1 MSLAIPN
8 AYAGNRS
15 NVVSSI
21 INTANTAGYSAET
34 SINAVNLQGD
44 DTNCGRDN
52 VAGRSY
58 NNIGS
63 ALPITALEEYRRF
76 AQNQSYRRDAQREY
90 NPYGETT
97 SVENWQADY
106 TTGKSGFQTSYTG
119 GAVDSNGHAHGV
131 NSFVFGCGSY
141 ATGNHSLAFGA
152 NATSRAG
159 GAQAFGIAAL
169 ASGRASNAI
178 GVSSQAAGV
187 SAVALGSVAN
197 ADGVG
202 SVALGLQSNAAAD
215 GAVAVGVQ
223 SQADGNSAVA
233 IGNGN
238 VAAAK
243 ESISIGSGNAVSGE
257 GSIAVGNS
265 ATATTFN
272 SADGMQVDKASDYTR
287 IAGNYTLSLGNSN
300 SGSDTNTGITAANT
314 TIFGNNNH
322 INNAIDGAHIIG
334 NRNTV
339 SVAADVTGSST
350 IVIGNDV
357 NVSAKDTLA
366 LGNGTSVSGVGA
378 IAVGKQAK
386 ATGAGAV
393 ALGNSSLADRAGST
407 AGYNPDSSVTDTDPA
422 ATTPVWKSTTGA
434 VTVGNSEQKITRQ
447 ITDVA
452 AGTQDTDAAN
462 VAQLKNLSSSISSS
476 VSSLS
481 TSLET
486 TLPTAGTAI
495 ESVSS
500 SISDKI
506 TKIDRII
513 NTASSDTDEN
523 LRKISTNIS
532 KLETSTATGIDSL
545 KQVAL
550 LYKDGAYNA
559 GSPDNRVQHKIIN
572 VAASTQ
578 LSADSTDMVNG
589 GQLYETNSVLSN
601 LSSTISTSLDILGTD
616 TGKLELS
623 VSSSVDAIDKGINN
637 LTSDTNN
644 GINKL
649 QQTILAWDGEKA
661 FASREEKK
669 ITGVA
674 DGNIDSID
682 STDAVTGR
690 QLRATNTL
698 VNKVKQDVNDSLT
711 RNNIEVQKL
720 ELNAKK
726 ELTASFDN
734 YKTLSTSVS
743 TGISQITRDAFLYNK
758 NKEVYEADTNKPL
771 QKISNVAE
779 GDVTSTSSDAVTGGQ
794 LYKTSVSLSTLSF
807 SISTQLASITKGR
820 SDLSTGIS
828 TDLRSLSTTV
838 TTSLDNLTNSTSSTL
853 KTLSNNLQ
861 ELSSSTSTAI
871 SNLRE
876 STILQDELDSKFH
889 ATHNGVAQKITGVA
903 PADISNPNSTDMVNG
918 GQLYTTNSRI
928 TSLSSTVI
936 SSFSSLSNSLSASVH
951 QQLTQVSTNL
961 NVVNDKISAL
971 QTDALQW
978 NENAQ
983 AYSARHDHDGKVED
997 QKIIHVQAG
1006 DVSSLTSTDAVTGGQ
1021 YYDLNTSID
1030 TRVGKL
1036 KTSALSSVGEINKDI
1051 STLQL
1056 QMLRLAG
1063 DSFNAQRVEQNQTIT
1078 GVAKAT
1084 LNSASTDA
1092 VNGAQLY
1099 STSASLSTLANSA
1112 ANHLSDLRSQ
1122 LEQNSDNT
1130 LQNGTSLVNGL
1141 NASIS
1146 TLQKEVMQWNGSDK
1160 AFSANHGI
1168 AGKQRITNVAAG
1180 NVAPGSTDAIIAAQ
1194 IHSFS
1199 TSTALGIEKVNQE
1212 LNGVS
1217 ISEIKKLADAIE
1229 NGLKTPNNNIATLK
1243 QNALQWNGEAY
1254 EASHGVADG
1263 KERITNVAQ
1272 GRTTSGSTD
1281 AVTGG
1286 QLFKTNANII
1296 SLSTAANTELGN
1308 LSSDIDTHLGTEKN
1322 KLSNS
1327 ITAGINN
1334 LANNINPEIR
1344 KADSSIN
1351 TLKQTALQW
1360 NGSAYDASHGQ
1371 VGGKNK
1377 ITNVGQGNV
1386 HDKSTDAVI
1395 GDQLAHTNTSVAT
1408 LSTSLDSGLSS
1419 LSSSVASN
1427 LTSLSSNLNNSLIN
1441 GLNSFSTAIDSS
1453 LATTDASLST
1463 IKKNALLWNGSFY
1476 DASDANGNKARIT
1489 NVAKGDTQQ
1498 NSKDAVIGAQLY
1510 STNNQMSL
1518 LSTSF
1523 DQSVVDFERK
1533 TTHDLGSLSTVLQ
1546 NSSFAG
1552 LDSLSTVTGTRLKEI
1567 NDKIPM
1573 LQQNTLQWTRNSDG
1587 SGAGVYDASHG
1598 VLGDKNKITNVLDGS
1613 LNKGSKEAV
1622 TGNQLYNTN
1631 TAISDLAEEVES
1643 GVSTLTSSLHT
1654 ISDKNI
1660 STLTGLLQQ
1669 TSNKLTDLSTTTTTE
1684 LNSISSGI
1692 SSLQNDALQW
1702 KRNSDDS
1709 GAGTYDASH
1718 GVAGSQNR
1726 LTHVAAGNVKEGS
1739 SDAVTGAQ
1747 LFSTNSSISS
1757 LETKL
1762 ANVSGSISTGIG
1774 SLSSSLSNV
1783 INSNLSKLTDN
1794 KNSIDSDITIL
1805 SSSVSSALSVTNGDL
1820 IALKQD
1826 ALQWKNGAY
1835 DASHGKEVGKH
1846 RITNVA
1852 KGDVYADS
1860 TDAITAGQLY
1870 TTNSEV
1876 DTLSG
1881 KISERFDSFSTT
1893 LGSLVNLGIS
1903 SLSTGISD
1911 IDARIGSL
1919 QQNTLQWNTSINAY
1933 DAGSVTGNTAKIT
1946 HVAAG
1951 LVGENSSDAII
1962 GDQLSSLSTASDAN
1976 LASLSESMSISLSTI
1991 QDALTSTSGLYLN
2004 QISSLSSS
2012 MLHNIGNLSAS
2023 SLTDLSSLSSSA
2035 SDSIAGLSSSTDT
2048 SLSSLSST
2056 ISNNLNSLSTTT
2068 ETGISS
2074 LSLSTLTS
2082 ANHLTATLNT
2092 VNSDLDSLKQ
2102 DTLQW
2107 NDYTGGYS
2115 ADHGTG
2121 QAQKITNV
2129 AAGNVAPNSTDAIN
2143 GHQLDSLSTSVASAA
2158 ETSFNSLSTTLDTS
2172 IDKLGNKLD
2181 NFSTNTIQNLNK
2193 LNTNLISTS
2202 FSVSVLKDNALQW
2215 DSSLKAYDASHN
2227 SSVQRITNISAGTV
2241 AVNSTEAVNGGQF
2254 FNLSNSTSTGLSS
2267 LSTNLSTAAKKQLGD
2282 LSNIVINDLSTVNK
2296 NISSLSTGLDYVT
2309 DKVIALQ
2316 TDALQWDKVKG
2327 AYNADHGTNTAQL
2340 ITSVSAGTVDA
2351 DSTDVINAAQLHSLS
2366 TSTTA
2371 SVNDLNSSLKNTNT
2385 ALNTLSTTTEASLTG
2400 LTNSLSDTKKT
2411 LNQLSTGTAKH
2422 IQDIN
2427 DNLTNLSTATIS
2439 SLQILDKGL
2448 QATNTSVATL
2458 QDNALQ
2464 WNADKGIYDASRDGS
2479 AKILSGI
2486 DAGAVSVASTEA
2498 VNGGQLYS
2506 LSTVTQTGLA
2516 STSTSLSSLSL
2527 STITGLNSLS
2537 SGLSSTNQSLTT
2549 LRANALQWN
2558 GSAYDASHSGSAQ
2571 RITNVAA
2578 GRMAADSTDAINGSQ
2593 LFSLSH
2599 SASTGLSTLSTNL
2612 SNITNNQLDSLS
2624 STVSLSLSSVN
2635 NHVSSLSTG
2644 LSTTNNNVT
2653 LLQQN
2658 TLQWNSGI
2666 GSDGAYDAT
2675 HNGRAQK
2682 LTGIAGGDISADS
2695 SDAVNGAQ
2703 MHSLSTLTQTGLASN
2718 STALNNLSLST
2729 ASGLNIANTRLDS
2742 LSTVTQTGLASTST
2756 GLSSLSLSLSSTNQD
2771 LATLQANALQWHG
2784 GVYDAGREAAV
2795 QKIGN
2800 VAAGHVTADSTD
2812 VINGSQLFSLSNST
2826 STGLSTLSTNL
2837 SAVTDNRLG
2846 GLSSIVANGFSTVT
2860 GNVSRLS
2867 TSLSTTNSNIILLQ
2881 QNALQRNR
2889 ISGDFDARRDG
2900 DDQNL
2905 TGIAAGDINATSN
2918 DAINATQMYSL
2929 STLTQAGLNST
2940 STGLSSLSQS
2950 TSSGLNTVNTRL
2962 DSLSTITQ
2970 AGLVS
2975 ASTGLSSLSL
2985 STTTDLNNLTASLST
3000 TNQNLT
3006 SLQQNALQWNS
3017 SLNAYDASH
3026 NGVAQ
3031 RISNVA
3037 AGRMAADSTDAVN
3050 GGQLF
3055 SLSSSTSTGLNSLS
3069 TVISTTVV
3077 SGINSI
3083 SSSISTGY
3091 DSLSISLSSTK
3102 DGLDKL
3108 TSSTSTGLSSLST
3121 VNQGIRKDVDYLK
3134 ENSLQWNK
3142 DEGGFDAGK
3151 PNNLTRAPSYHRIV
3165 NVEDARINEDSH
3177 DAVTGGQL
3185 FTVKSDLVS
3194 LSTSTSSSLSSLS
3207 KDLGDL
3213 STSTIIN
3220 NISYLTENALQ
3231 WNSSLNAYDASHNN
3245 APQRISNVAA
3255 GSMAANSTDAVN
3267 GSQLWVVKNDLDN
3280 LTTRVNSLPT
3290 GNISQDALNSLSTAI
3305 STSISSVASALGTSP
3320 NSAGGIGAPNY
3331 ITSTPAGSDVVA
3343 HNVADA
3349 LQNIQNNGTKYA
3361 KINSAKA
3368 ASIARGDDSIAIGG
3382 AAMASGTAA
3391 IAIGN
3396 DARASE
3402 TNAVALGNN
3411 AQVKQAGGVA
3421 LGAGSVA
3428 NTAAGKEGYIPVMA
3442 TQQQADAIRKTKST
3456 EGAVSVGDASN
3467 GVYRQITGV
3476 AAGTADTDA
3485 VNVAQLK
3492 GVNNQINNINKYV
3505 NKVNERLQRTERRA
3519 YSGTALAMALSGA
3532 YLPSLNA
3539 GEQAVGVGVG
3549 NYRGYTAVGA
3559 NYKAISN
3566 SGNIGWGAGVS
3577 TTGKEVGFN
3586 AGIGFKWSNN

>member
-1 MSLAIPN
+1 MNKIYRAIWNETTQTWVAASELAKSKTKANTVSAQTSVRSLVGKISLNTFKVGVITSLVNMSLAIPN
-8 AYAGNRS
+8 AYAADRLNVNGYNIWGNAGQ
-15 NVVSSI
+15 VSV
-21 INTANTAGYSAET
+21 
-34 SINAVNLQGD
+34 NAVILQGD
-44 DTNCGRDN
+44 DNVCGHDI
-52 VAGRSY
+52 VAGRSSSLF
-58 NNIGS
+58 GLS
-63 ALPITALEEYRRF
+63 ALEEYKRF
-76 AQNQSYRRDAQREY
+76 AQNYASVIGNKTYT
-90 NPYGETT
+90 PYGETT
-97 SVENWQADY
+97 KVEIWSAIGI
-106 TTGKSGFQTSYTG
+106 TSGNSGYQSNNTTG
-119 GAVDSNGHAHGV
+119 GANEGNGRAYGV
-131 NSFVFGCGSY
+131 NSFVYGCGSY

-152 NATSRAG
+152 NATSIAG
-159 GAQAFGIAAL
+159 GAQAFGVAAL

-178 GVSSQAAGV
+178 GVSSQATGV

-223 SQADGNSAVA
+223 SQAKGNSAVA
-233 IGNGN
+233 IGNSN
-238 VAAAK
+238 VADAK
-243 ESISIGSGNAVSGE
+243 KSISIGSGNAVLGE

-265 ATATTFN
+265 GAATKFN
-272 SADGMQVDKASDYTR
+272 SADGLQAAGASDYTR
-287 IAGNYTLSLGNSN
+287 IKGNYTLSLGNSN
-300 SGSDTNTGITAANT
+300 SGADTNSDIAAANT

-322 INNAIDGAHIIG
+322 INDAIDGAHIIG
-334 NRNTV
+334 NHNTV
-339 SVAADVTGSST
+339 SVAADVTGSGT
-350 IVIGNDV
+350 IVIGNNV

-366 LGNGTSVSGVGA
+366 LGNYTTVNGIGA
-378 IAVGKQAK
+378 IAVGNQAK
-386 ATGAGAV
+386 ATADGAV
-393 ALGNSSLADRAGST
+393 ALGNGSLADSAENT
-407 AGYNPDSSVTDTDPA
+407 AGYNPYTDSDA
-422 ATTPVWKSTTGA
+422 GTPVWKSTSGA
-434 VTVGNSEQKITRQ
+434 VTVGNSEQHITRQ

-452 AGTQDTDAAN
+452 AGTEDTDAIN
-462 VAQLKNLSSSISSS
+462 VAQLKNLSSSVSGS

-481 TSLET
+481 TSLGAA
-486 TLPTAGTAI
+486 LPPTNTAI

-500 SISDKI
+500 SVSDNI
-506 TKIDRII
+506 TEINRII
-513 NTASSDTDEN
+513 NSTSSDTNEK
-523 LRKISTNIS
+523 LGKISTNIS
-532 KLETSTATGIDSL
+532 ELETSSATGINSL

-559 GSPDNRVQHKIIN
+559 GSSDNRVLHKIIN
-572 VAASTQ
+572 VAAPAQ

-589 GQLYETNSVLSN
+589 GQLYTTNSVLSS
-601 LSSTISTSLDILGTD
+601 LSSTISTGLNILNVD
-616 TGKLELS
+616 ASNFESS
-623 VSSSVDAIDKGINN
+623 VSKSVDAINEGINK
-637 LTSDTNN
+637 LASSNN
-644 GINKL
+644 DISKL
-649 QQTILAWDGEKA
+649 QQTILAWDGKEA
-661 FASREEKK
+661 FASDEEKK

-682 STDAVTGR
+682 STDAVTGK

-711 RNNIEVQKL
+711 KNEIEVREL

-779 GDVTSTSSDAVTGGQ
+779 GDAIPGSSDAITGGQ
-794 LYKTSVSLSTLSF
+794 LYKTNVSLSTLSF
-807 SISTQLASITKGR
+807 SISTQLSSITKGR
-820 SDLSTGIS
+820 GDLSTGAS
-828 TDLRSLSTTV
+828 TDLSSLSTTIS
-838 TTSLDNLTNSTSSTL
+838 TSLDNLTSSTSSSL
-853 KTLSNNLQ
+853 KTLNSNLQ
-861 ELSSSTSTAI
+861 GLSSSTSTAI
-871 SNLRE
+871 SDLRE
-876 STILQDELDSKFH
+876 NTILRDEADLKFH
-889 ATHNGVAQKITGVA
+889 ATHQGVAQKITGVA

-918 GQLYTTNSRI
+918 AQLYTTNSNI
-928 TSLSSTVI
+928 TSLSSTVS

-997 QKIIHVQAG
+997 QKITHVQAG
-1006 DVSSLTSTDAVTGGQ
+1006 DIASLTSTDAVTGGQ

-1030 TRVGKL
+1030 TRVGEL
-1036 KTSALSSVGEINKDI
+1036 KTSALSSVGDVNKDI
-1051 STLQL
+1051 STLQR

-1063 DSFNAQRVEQNQTIT
+1063 DSFNAQRVEQNQKIT

-1092 VNGAQLY
+1092 VNGALLY
-1099 STSASLSTLANSA
+1099 STSVSLSTLANSA
-1112 ANHLSDLRSQ
+1112 ASHLSDLRSQ
-1122 LEQNSDNT
+1122 LKQNSDNT
-1130 LQNGTSLVNGL
+1130 LQNGTSLVNSL

-1160 AFSANHGI
+1160 AFSANYGI

-1180 NVAPGSTDAIIAAQ
+1180 NVAPGSTDAIIMAQ

-1199 TSTALGIEKVNQE
+1199 TSTASAIEKVNQE

-1217 ISEIKKLADAIE
+1217 ASEIKKLAAAIE
-1229 NGLKTPNNNIATLK
+1229 NGFKTPNSNIATLK
-1243 QNALQWNGEAY
+1243 QNALQWNSSLKAY
-1254 EASHGVADG
+1254 DASHGVAGG
-1263 KERITNVAQ
+1263 KEKITNVAV
-1272 GRTTSGSTD
+1272 GNIAPGSTD

-1286 QLFKTNANII
+1286 QLSKTNANVI
-1296 SLSTAANTELGN
+1296 SLSATVDTNLGG
-1308 LSSDIDTHLGTEKN
+1308 LSSDINNHLNAEKN

-1334 LANNINPEIR
+1334 LANNINPEIW
-1344 KADSSIN
+1344 KADSRIE

-1377 ITNVGQGNV
+1377 ITNVDQGNV

-1395 GDQLAHTNTSVAT
+1395 GDQLVRTNTSVAT

-1441 GLNSFSTAIDSS
+1441 GLNSFSTDIDSS
-1453 LATTDASLST
+1453 LAATDASLST
-1463 IKKNALLWNGSFY
+1463 IKQNALLWNSSFY

-1523 DQSVVDFERK
+1523 DQRVTDFERK
-1533 TTHDLGSLSTVLQ
+1533 TKQDLGSLSTVLK

-1552 LDSLSTVTGTRLKEI
+1552 LDSLSTATDTRLKEI
-1567 NDKIPM
+1567 NDKIPV
-1573 LQQNTLQWTRNSDG
+1573 LQQNALQWTRNSDG

-1669 TSNKLTDLSTTTTTE
+1669 TSNKLTDLSATTATE

-1718 GVAGSQNR
+1718 GVAGAQNR

-1757 LETKL
+1757 LDTKL
-1762 ANVSGSISTGIG
+1762 VNVSDSISTGIS
-1774 SLSSSLSNV
+1774 SLSSSLSSV
-1783 INSNLSKLTDN
+1783 INSNLNKLTDN
-1794 KNSIDSDITIL
+1794 KNSIDSDITNL
-1805 SSSVSSALSVTNGDL
+1805 SSSVSSALSATNNDL
-1820 IALKQD
+1820 TALKQD

-1835 DASHGKEVGKH
+1835 DASHGKEAGKH

-1852 KGDVYADS
+1852 KGDVYAGS

-1870 TTNSEV
+1870 TTDSEV

-1893 LGSLVNLGIS
+1893 LSSLVNLGIS
-1903 SLSTGISD
+1903 SLSSGISD

-1919 QQNTLQWNTSINAY
+1919 QQNTLQWNASINAY

-1976 LASLSESMSISLSTI
+1976 LASLSASMSISISTI
-1991 QDALTSTSGLYLN
+1991 QDALTSASGSYLN

-2023 SLTDLSSLSSSA
+2023 SLTDLSSLSNSA
-2035 SDSIAGLSSSTDT
+2035 SNSIAKLSSSTDA
-2048 SLSSLSST
+2048 SLSSASST
-2056 ISNNLNSLSTTT
+2056 IFSSLNSLSTTI

-2092 VNSDLDSLKQ
+2092 VDGDLGSLKQ

-2143 GHQLDSLSTSVASAA
+2143 GHQLDSLSTSVASTA

-2227 SSVQRITNISAGTV
+2227 GSVQLITNISAGAE

-2254 FNLSNSTSTGLSS
+2254 FSLSNSTSTGLSS
-2267 LSTNLSTAAKKQLGD
+2267 LSTNLSSVINNQLGS
-2282 LSNIVINDLSTVNK
+2282 LSSIVTNDLSVVNK
-2296 NISSLSTGLDYVT
+2296 NISSLSTGLDSVT
-2309 DKVIALQ
+2309 DKVTALQ
-2316 TDALQWDKVKG
+2316 KDVLQWDKVKG

-2366 TSTTA
+2366 ISTTA
-2371 SVNDLNSSLKNTNT
+2371 SVNDLNRNLKDTNT
-2385 ALNTLSTTTEASLTG
+2385 ALNTLSTMTETSLTG

-2411 LNQLSTGTAKH
+2411 LNQLSTDTAKH

-2427 DNLTNLSTATIS
+2427 GNLTNLSTATAS
-2439 SLQILDKGL
+2439 SLQDLNKGL
-2448 QATNTSVATL
+2448 QAANTSVATL

-2464 WNADKGIYDASRDGS
+2464 WNAGKGVYDASREGS

-2486 DAGAVSVASTEA
+2486 DAGAVNANSTEA
-2498 VNGGQLYS
+2498 VNGGQLHS

-2516 STSTSLSSLSL
+2516 SASTGLSSLSL
-2527 STITGLNSLS
+2527 STVTGLNSLS
-2537 SGLSSTNQSLTT
+2537 SSLSSTKQDLIT
-2549 LRANALQWN
+2549 LQANALQWN
-2558 GSAYDASHSGSAQ
+2558 GSAYDASHGGSAQ

-2578 GRMAADSTDAINGSQ
+2578 GYVTADSTDAINGSQ
-2593 LFSLSH
+2593 F
-2599 SASTGLSTLSTNL
+2599 
-2612 SNITNNQLDSLS
+2612 
-2624 STVSLSLSSVN
+2624 
-2635 NHVSSLSTG
+2635 
-2644 LSTTNNNVT
+2644 
-2653 LLQQN
+2653 
-2658 TLQWNSGI
+2658 
-2666 GSDGAYDAT
+2666 
-2675 HNGRAQK
+2675 
-2682 LTGIAGGDISADS
+2682 
-2695 SDAVNGAQ
+2695 
-2703 MHSLSTLTQTGLASN
+2703 
-2718 STALNNLSLST
+2718 
-2729 ASGLNIANTRLDS
+2729 
-2742 LSTVTQTGLASTST
+2742 
-2756 GLSSLSLSLSSTNQD
+2756 
-2771 LATLQANALQWHG
+2771 
-2784 GVYDAGREAAV
+2784 
-2795 QKIGN
+2795 
-2800 VAAGHVTADSTD
+2800 
-2812 VINGSQLFSLSNST
+2812 FSLSNST
-2826 STGLSTLSTNL
+2826 STGLSSLSTNL
-2837 SAVTDNRLG
+2837 SAVTDNQLG
-2846 GLSSIVANGFSTVT
+2846 GLSSIVADGFSTVT
-2860 GNVSRLS
+2860 GNVSKLS

-2889 ISGDFDARRDG
+2889 ISGDFDARRD
-2900 DDQNL
+2900 DNDQNL
-2905 TGIAAGDINATSN
+2905 TGIAAGD
-2918 DAINATQMYSL
+2918 
-2929 STLTQAGLNST
+2929 
-2940 STGLSSLSQS
+2940 
-2950 TSSGLNTVNTRL
+2950 
-2962 DSLSTITQ
+2962 
-2970 AGLVS
+2970 
-2975 ASTGLSSLSL
+2975 
-2985 STTTDLNNLTASLST
+2985 
-3000 TNQNLT
+3000 
-3006 SLQQNALQWNS
+3006 
-3017 SLNAYDASH
+3017 
-3026 NGVAQ
+3026 
-3031 RISNVA
+3031 
-3037 AGRMAADSTDAVN
+3037 
-3050 GGQLF
+3050 
-3055 SLSSSTSTGLNSLS
+3055 
-3069 TVISTTVV
+3069 
-3077 SGINSI
+3077 
-3083 SSSISTGY
+3083 
-3091 DSLSISLSSTK
+3091 
-3102 DGLDKL
+3102 
-3108 TSSTSTGLSSLST
+3108 
-3121 VNQGIRKDVDYLK
+3121 
-3134 ENSLQWNK
+3134 
-3142 DEGGFDAGK
+3142 
-3151 PNNLTRAPSYHRIV
+3151 
-3165 NVEDARINEDSH
+3165 
-3177 DAVTGGQL
+3177 
-3185 FTVKSDLVS
+3185 
-3194 LSTSTSSSLSSLS
+3194 
-3207 KDLGDL
+3207 
-3213 STSTIIN
+3213 
-3220 NISYLTENALQ
+3220 
-3231 WNSSLNAYDASHNN
+3231 
-3245 APQRISNVAA
+3245 
-3255 GSMAANSTDAVN
+3255 
-3267 GSQLWVVKNDLDN
+3267 
-3280 LTTRVNSLPT
+3280 
-3290 GNISQDALNSLSTAI
+3290 
-3305 STSISSVASALGTSP
+3305 
-3320 NSAGGIGAPNY
+3320 
-3331 ITSTPAGSDVVA
+3331 
-3343 HNVADA
+3343 
-3349 LQNIQNNGTKYA
+3349 
-3361 KINSAKA
+3361 
-3368 ASIARGDDSIAIGG
+3368 
-3382 AAMASGTAA
+3382 
-3391 IAIGN
+3391 
-3396 DARASE
+3396 
-3402 TNAVALGNN
+3402 
-3411 AQVKQAGGVA
+3411 
-3421 LGAGSVA
+3421 
-3428 NTAAGKEGYIPVMA
+3428 
-3442 TQQQADAIRKTKST
+3442 
-3456 EGAVSVGDASN
+3456 
-3467 GVYRQITGV
+3467 
-3476 AAGTADTDA
+3476 
-3485 VNVAQLK
+3485 
-3492 GVNNQINNINKYV
+3492 
-3505 NKVNERLQRTERRA
+3505 
-3519 YSGTALAMALSGA
+3519 
-3532 YLPSLNA
+3532 
-3539 GEQAVGVGVG
+3539 
-3549 NYRGYTAVGA
+3549 
-3559 NYKAISN
+3559 
-3566 SGNIGWGAGVS
+3566 
-3577 TTGKEVGFN
+3577 
-3586 AGIGFKWSNN
+3586 

>member
-1 MSLAIPN
+1 MNKIYRAIWNETTQTWVAASELAKSKTKANTVSAQTSVRSLIGKISLNTFKVGMIASLVNMSLAIPN
-8 AYAGNRS
+8 AYAADRS
-15 NVVSSI
+15 NVNGYYIWGNAGGQVSV
-21 INTANTAGYSAET
+21 
-34 SINAVNLQGD
+34 NAFVLQGD
-44 DTNCGRDN
+44 DNVCGHDI
-52 VAGRSY
+52 VAGRGNSLV
-58 NNIGS
+58 GLS
-63 ALPITALEEYRRF
+63 ALEEYKRF
-76 AQNQSYRRDAQREY
+76 AQNSAFVYYNKTY

-97 SVENWQADY
+97 KVENWTGDG
-106 TTGKSGFQTSYTG
+106 TTSGNSGYQGLITG
-119 GAVDSNGHAHGV
+119 ATNTNGSAYGV
-131 NSFVFGCGSY
+131 NSFVYGCGSY
-141 ATGNHSLAFGA
+141 ATGNHSLAFGT
-152 NATSRAG
+152 NATSKAG
-159 GAQAFGIAAL
+159 GAQAFGVAAL

-223 SQADGNSAVA
+223 SQAKGNSAVA
-233 IGNGN
+233 IGNSN
-238 VAAAK
+238 VADAK
-243 ESISIGSGNAVSGE
+243 ESISIGSGNAVLGV

-265 ATATTFN
+265 GAATKFN
-272 SADGMQVDKASDYTR
+272 SADGLQAAGASDYTR
-287 IAGNYTLSLGNSN
+287 IKGNYTLSLGNSN
-300 SGSDTNTGITAANT
+300 SGADTNSDITAANT

-322 INNAIDGAHIIG
+322 INDAIDGAHIIG

-339 SVAADVTGSST
+339 SVAADVTGSGT

-366 LGNGTSVSGVGA
+366 LGNNTTVNGIGA
-378 IAVGKQAK
+378 IAVGNQAK
-386 ATGAGAV
+386 ATADGAV
-393 ALGNSSLADRAGST
+393 ALGSGSLADRAENT
-407 AGYNPDSSVTDTDPA
+407 AGYNPDTDSDA
-422 ATTPVWKSTTGA
+422 STPVWKSTSGA
-434 VTVGNSEQKITRQ
+434 VTVGNSERDITRQ

-452 AGTQDTDAAN
+452 AGTQDTDAIN
-462 VAQLKNLSSSISSS
+462 VAQLKNLSSSVSGS

-481 TSLET
+481 TSLEAA
-486 TLPTAGTAI
+486 LPPTNTAI

-500 SISDKI
+500 SVFDNI
-506 TKIDRII
+506 TEIDRRI
-513 NTASSDTDEN
+513 NSTSLDTNEK
-523 LRKISTNIS
+523 LRTISTNIS
-532 KLETSTATGIDSL
+532 ELETSSATGIDSL

-559 GSPDNRVQHKIIN
+559 GSSDNRVSHKIIN
-572 VAASTQ
+572 VAAPAQ

-589 GQLYETNSVLSN
+589 GQLYTTNSVLSS
-601 LSSTISTSLDILGTD
+601 LSSTISTGLNILNVD
-616 TGKLELS
+616 ASSFELS
-623 VSSSVDAIDKGINN
+623 VSTSVNAIDKRIDKLASSNN
-637 LTSDTNN
+637 DIS
-644 GINKL
+644 KL
-649 QQTILAWDGEKA
+649 RQTILAWDGEKA
-661 FASREEKK
+661 FASDEEKK

-682 STDAVTGR
+682 STDAVTGK

-711 RNNIEVQKL
+711 KNEIAVKDL
-720 ELNAKK
+720 ELKAK
-726 ELTASFDN
+726 EQLTASFDN
-734 YKTLSTSVS
+734 YKALSTSVS
-743 TGISQITRDAFLYNK
+743 TGISQITRDAFLYNDTK
-758 NKEVYEADTNKPL
+758 GVYEADTNKPL

-779 GDVTSTSSDAVTGGQ
+779 GDAIPGSSDAITGGQ
-794 LYKTSVSLSTLSF
+794 LYKTNVSLSTVSF
-807 SISTQLASITKGR
+807 SISTQLSSITKGR
-820 SDLSTGIS
+820 GDLSTGAS
-828 TDLRSLSTTV
+828 TDLSSLSTTIS
-838 TTSLDNLTNSTSSTL
+838 TSLDNLTSSTSSSL
-853 KTLSNNLQ
+853 KTLNSNLQ
-861 ELSSSTSTAI
+861 GLSSSTSTAI
-871 SNLRE
+871 SDLRKN
-876 STILQDELDSKFH
+876 TILRDEADLKFH
-889 ATHNGVAQKITGVA
+889 ATHQGVAQKITGVA

-918 GQLYTTNSRI
+918 GQLYTTNSNI

-997 QKIIHVQAG
+997 QKITHVQAG
-1006 DVSSLTSTDAVTGGQ
+1006 DIASLTSTDAVTGGQ

-1030 TRVGKL
+1030 TRVGEL
-1036 KTSALSSVGEINKDI
+1036 KTSALSSVDDVNKDI
-1051 STLQL
+1051 STLQR

-1063 DSFNAQRVEQNQTIT
+1063 DSFNAQRVEQNQKIT

-1092 VNGAQLY
+1092 VNGALLY
-1099 STSASLSTLANSA
+1099 STSVSLSTLANSA
-1112 ANHLSDLRSQ
+1112 ASHLFDLRSQ
-1122 LEQNSDNT
+1122 LKQNSDNT

-1160 AFSANHGI
+1160 AFSANYGI

-1180 NVAPGSTDAIIAAQ
+1180 NVAPGSTEAIIMAQ

-1199 TSTALGIEKVNQE
+1199 TSTASAIEKVNQE

-1217 ISEIKKLADAIE
+1217 ASEIKKLAAAIE
-1229 NGLKTPNNNIATLK
+1229 NGFKTPNSNIATLK
-1243 QNALQWNGEAY
+1243 QNALQWN
-1254 EASHGVADG
+1254 S
-1263 KERITNVAQ
+1263 
-1272 GRTTSGSTD
+1272 
-1281 AVTGG
+1281 
-1286 QLFKTNANII
+1286 
-1296 SLSTAANTELGN
+1296 SL
-1308 LSSDIDTHLGTEKN
+1308 K
-1322 KLSNS
+1322 
-1327 ITAGINN
+1327 
-1334 LANNINPEIR
+1334 
-1344 KADSSIN
+1344 
-1351 TLKQTALQW
+1351 
-1360 NGSAYDASHGQ
+1360 AYDASHGQ

-1377 ITNVGQGNV
+1377 ITNVDQGNV

-1395 GDQLAHTNTSVAT
+1395 GDQLVRTNTSVAT

-1463 IKKNALLWNGSFY
+1463 IKQNALLWNGSFY
-1476 DASDANGNKARIT
+1476 DASDASGNKARIT

-1523 DQSVVDFERK
+1523 DQRVTDFERK
-1533 TTHDLGSLSTVLQ
+1533 TKHDLGSLSTVLQ

-1552 LDSLSTVTGTRLKEI
+1552 LDSLSTATDTRLKEI
-1567 NDKIPM
+1567 NDKIPV
-1573 LQQNTLQWTRNSDG
+1573 LQQNALQWTRNSDG

-1669 TSNKLTDLSTTTTTE
+1669 TSNKLTDLSATTATE

-1718 GVAGSQNR
+1718 GVAGAQNR

-1757 LETKL
+1757 LDTKL
-1762 ANVSGSISTGIG
+1762 VNVSDSISTGIS
-1774 SLSSSLSNV
+1774 SLSSSLSSV
-1783 INSNLSKLTDN
+1783 INSNLNKLTDN
-1794 KNSIDSDITIL
+1794 KNSIDSDITNL
-1805 SSSVSSALSVTNGDL
+1805 SSSVSSALSATNNDL
-1820 IALKQD
+1820 TALKQD

-1835 DASHGKEVGKH
+1835 DASHGKEAGKH

-1852 KGDVYADS
+1852 KGDVYAGS

-1870 TTNSEV
+1870 TTDSEV

-1893 LGSLVNLGIS
+1893 LSSLVNLGIS

-1919 QQNTLQWNTSINAY
+1919 QQNTLQWNASINAY

-1976 LASLSESMSISLSTI
+1976 LASLSASMSISISTI
-1991 QDALTSTSGLYLN
+1991 QDALTSASGSYLN

-2023 SLTDLSSLSSSA
+2023 SLTDLSSLSNSA
-2035 SDSIAGLSSSTDT
+2035 SNSIAELSSSTDA
-2048 SLSSLSST
+2048 SLSSASST
-2056 ISNNLNSLSTTT
+2056 IFSSLNSLSTTI

-2092 VNSDLDSLKQ
+2092 VDGDLGSLKQ

-2143 GHQLDSLSTSVASAA
+2143 GHQLDSLSTSVASTA

-2227 SSVQRITNISAGTV
+2227 GSVQLITNISAGAE

-2254 FNLSNSTSTGLSS
+2254 FSLSNSTSTGLSS
-2267 LSTNLSTAAKKQLGD
+2267 LSTNLSSVINNQLGS
-2282 LSNIVINDLSTVNK
+2282 LSSIVTNDLSVVNK
-2296 NISSLSTGLDYVT
+2296 NISSLSTGLDSVT
-2309 DKVIALQ
+2309 DKVTALQ
-2316 TDALQWDKVKG
+2316 KDVLQWDKVKG

-2366 TSTTA
+2366 ISTTA
-2371 SVNDLNSSLKNTNT
+2371 SVNDLNRNLKDTNT
-2385 ALNTLSTTTEASLTG
+2385 ALNTLSTTTETSLTG

-2411 LNQLSTGTAKH
+2411 LNQLSTDTAKH

-2427 DNLTNLSTATIS
+2427 GNLTNLSTATIS
-2439 SLQILDKGL
+2439 SLQNLNKGL
-2448 QATNTSVATL
+2448 QAANTSVATL

-2464 WNADKGIYDASRDGS
+2464 WNAGKGVYDASREGS

-2486 DAGAVSVASTEA
+2486 DAGAVNANSTEA
-2498 VNGGQLYS
+2498 VNGGQLHS
-2506 LSTVTQTGLA
+2506 LSTVTQTGLTSA
-2516 STSTSLSSLSL
+2516 STGLSSLSL
-2527 STITGLNSLS
+2527 STVTGLNSLS
-2537 SGLSSTNQSLTT
+2537 SSLSSTKQDLIT
-2549 LRANALQWN
+2549 LQANALQWN
-2558 GSAYDASHSGSAQ
+2558 GSAYDASHGGSAQ

-2578 GRMAADSTDAINGSQ
+2578 G
-2593 LFSLSH
+2593 F
-2599 SASTGLSTLSTNL
+2599 
-2612 SNITNNQLDSLS
+2612 
-2624 STVSLSLSSVN
+2624 
-2635 NHVSSLSTG
+2635 
-2644 LSTTNNNVT
+2644 
-2653 LLQQN
+2653 
-2658 TLQWNSGI
+2658 
-2666 GSDGAYDAT
+2666 
-2675 HNGRAQK
+2675 
-2682 LTGIAGGDISADS
+2682 
-2695 SDAVNGAQ
+2695 
-2703 MHSLSTLTQTGLASN
+2703 
-2718 STALNNLSLST
+2718 
-2729 ASGLNIANTRLDS
+2729 
-2742 LSTVTQTGLASTST
+2742 
-2756 GLSSLSLSLSSTNQD
+2756 
-2771 LATLQANALQWHG
+2771 
-2784 GVYDAGREAAV
+2784 
-2795 QKIGN
+2795 
-2800 VAAGHVTADSTD
+2800 VTADSTD
-2812 VINGSQLFSLSNST
+2812 VINGSQFFSLSNST
-2826 STGLSTLSTNL
+2826 STGLSSLSTNL
-2837 SAVTDNRLG
+2837 SAVTDNQLG
-2846 GLSSIVANGFSTVT
+2846 GLSSIVADGFSTVT
-2860 GNVSRLS
+2860 GNVSKLS

-2889 ISGDFDARRDG
+2889 ISGDFDARRD
-2900 DDQNL
+2900 DNDQNL
-2905 TGIAAGDINATSN
+2905 TGIAAGDINATSS
-2918 DAINATQMYSL
+2918 DAINATQMHSL

-2940 STGLSSLSQS
+2940 STGLSSLSSS
-2950 TSSGLNTVNTRL
+2950 TVSGLNAANTRL
-2962 DSLSTITQ
+2962 DSLSTVTQ

-2985 STTTDLNNLTASLST
+2985 STTTDLNNLTASLNA

-3006 SLQQNALQWNS
+3006 SLQQNALQWNGS
-3017 SLNAYDASH
+3017 AYDASH
-3026 NGVAQ
+3026 GGSAQ
-3031 RISNVA
+3031 RITNVA

-3069 TVISTTVV
+3069 TVISTTVI
-3077 SGINSI
+3077 SEINNI
-3083 SSSISTGY
+3083 NSSISTGY
-3091 DSLSISLSSTK
+3091 DSLSISLSTTK
-3102 DGLDKL
+3102 DDLDKL

-3121 VNQGIRKDVDYLK
+3121 ASQKIRKDVDYLK
-3134 ENSLQWNK
+3134 ENSLQWNN
-3142 DEGGFDAGK
+3142 DEDGFDAGK
-3151 PNNLTRAPSYHRIV
+3151 PNNLTRAPIYRKII
-3165 NVEDARINEDSH
+3165 NVEEGKVEEGSH
-3177 DAVTGGQL
+3177 
-3185 FTVKSDLVS
+3185 
-3194 LSTSTSSSLSSLS
+3194 
-3207 KDLGDL
+3207 
-3213 STSTIIN
+3213 
-3220 NISYLTENALQ
+3220 E
-3231 WNSSLNAYDASHNN
+3231 
-3245 APQRISNVAA
+3245 
-3255 GSMAANSTDAVN
+3255 
-3267 GSQLWVVKNDLDN
+3267 VV
-3280 LTTRVNSLPT
+3280 V
-3290 GNISQDALNSLSTAI
+3290 
-3305 STSISSVASALGTSP
+3305 
-3320 NSAGGIGAPNY
+3320 
-3331 ITSTPAGSDVVA
+3331 
-3343 HNVADA
+3343 
-3349 LQNIQNNGTKYA
+3349 
-3361 KINSAKA
+3361 
-3368 ASIARGDDSIAIGG
+3368 
-3382 AAMASGTAA
+3382 
-3391 IAIGN
+3391 
-3396 DARASE
+3396 
-3402 TNAVALGNN
+3402 
-3411 AQVKQAGGVA
+3411 
-3421 LGAGSVA
+3421 
-3428 NTAAGKEGYIPVMA
+3428 
-3442 TQQQADAIRKTKST
+3442 
-3456 EGAVSVGDASN
+3456 
-3467 GVYRQITGV
+3467 
-3476 AAGTADTDA
+3476 
-3485 VNVAQLK
+3485 
-3492 GVNNQINNINKYV
+3492 
-3505 NKVNERLQRTERRA
+3505 
-3519 YSGTALAMALSGA
+3519 
-3532 YLPSLNA
+3532 
-3539 GEQAVGVGVG
+3539 
-3549 NYRGYTAVGA
+3549 
-3559 NYKAISN
+3559 
-3566 SGNIGWGAGVS
+3566 
-3577 TTGKEVGFN
+3577 
-3586 AGIGFKWSNN
+3586 